1 MNNVCFCFPL
11 PFLPFPPISVCSPTA
26 VRTRVCVSTPTSS
39 PTPAP
44 TTPPPPECPPPFP
57 LHTDVAGGPAASPKT
72 RLNDAFPPT
81 GGLALGWAVGSSG
94 NAASDRVGGCVCLV
108 DAALFFLGD
117 GVDDAEGD
125 GAYVVLGAAA
135 AAVEEPLA
143 DDAEAHGVCR
153 AGWRNPDVPP
163 TPTPTPNEGPASG
176 GNRSTWAAPDDVAG
190 VAPAPG
196 ALRNVEDDDALAAC
210 ATRSQS
216 CREDC

>member
-11 PFLPFPPISVCSPTA
+11 PLFPFPPISACSPTA

-39 PTPAP
+39 AAPAP
-44 TTPPPPECPPPFP
+44 APAPEYPPPFP
-57 LHTDVAGGPAASPKT
+57 LHTDVVGGPAASPKT
-72 RLNDAFPPT
+72 RLNDAFPLT

-135 AAVEEPLA
+135 AAAEEPPA
-143 DDAEAHGVCR
+143 EDAEVHGVFR
-153 AGWRNPDVPP
+153 GAWRNPDV

-176 GNRSTWAAPDDVAG
+176 GNRSTWAVLDDVDG
-190 VAPAPG
+190 GPPAPG
-196 ALRNVEDDDALAAC
+196 TVRNVEDDDALAAC

>member
-39 PTPAP
+39 PAP
-44 TTPPPPECPPPFP
+44 TPEYPPPFP
-57 LHTDVAGGPAASPKT
+57 LHTVVVGGPAASPKT

-117 GVDDAEGD
+117 GVDDAEGG
-125 GAYVVLGAAA
+125 GAYVVLGAA
-135 AAVEEPLA
+135 VEEPPA
-143 DDAEAHGVCR
+143 EDAEVHGVCR
-153 AGWRNPDVPP
+153 AGWRNPDV

-176 GNRSTWAAPDDVAG
+176 GNRSTWAVLDDVAG

-196 ALRNVEDDDALAAC
+196 TVRNVEDDDALAAC